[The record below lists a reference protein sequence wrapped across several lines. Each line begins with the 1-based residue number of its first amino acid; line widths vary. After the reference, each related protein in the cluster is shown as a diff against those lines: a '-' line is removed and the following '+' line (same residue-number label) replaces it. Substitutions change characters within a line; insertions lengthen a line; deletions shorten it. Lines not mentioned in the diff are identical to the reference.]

1 MKLRHTIENEIT
13 WEQLKAAAEAGTAH
27 ALVQPFNEID
37 LTLEGGEAITV
48 VVGAHLPAT
57 ADKPA
62 GIRFMFKDCLDD
74 PHRMNNDWTNAGGY
88 KASEGRRYIL
98 EEVYPRLP
106 ADLRAVIRPRKI
118 VENIRE
124 GVLEYEDPLW
134 LPSETDM
141 FGRGEDSLQGGRA
154 DGPDDFQLPIF
165 LTERDRVKQRRGY
178 GTTPYYCRSVHAGS
192 AYIFCL
198 VYTDGNASNGIA
210 CRSWALAPGF
220 DL

>member
-48 VVGAHLPAT
+48 VVGAHLPAVE
-57 ADKPA
+57 DKPA

-98 EEVYPRLP
+98 EEVFPRLP

-178 GTTPYYCRSVHAGS
+178 GITPYWCRSVGAGGT
-192 AYIFCL
+192 YRFCR
-198 VYTDGNASNGIA
+198 VYTNGGA
-210 CRSWALAPGF
+210 RNYYANYSWALAPGF

>member
-1 MKLRHTIENEIT
+1 MKIRHTIENEIT
-13 WEQLKAAAEAGTAH
+13 WAQIKAAAEAGTAECL
-27 ALVQPFNEID
+27 APTGSELDII
-37 LTLEGGEAITV
+37 LEGGETATV

-74 PHRMNNDWTNAGGY
+74 PHCMNEDWTNKGGY
-88 KASEGRRYIL
+88 KASDARRYLL
-98 EEVYPRLP
+98 EKVYPRLP
-106 ADLRAVIRPRKI
+106 AELRALIRPRKI

-141 FGRGEDSLQGGRA
+141 FGRGEDSLQGGKV

-165 LTERDRVKQRRGY
+165 MTERDRVKQRRGY
-178 GTTPYYCRSVHAGS
+178 GTTPYWTRSVYAS
-192 AYIFCL
+192 NTNEFCS
-198 VYTDGNASNGIA
+198 VNTNGNASDNNA
-210 CRSWALAPGF
+210 YFSRALAPGF
-220 DL
+220 DF